1 MRKLP
6 HVTLLFWVLKIV
18 LTRPLGATVG
28 DFLGKP
34 RDHGGLAWGTVWT
47 SATLLT
53 VLVMLITYKAV
64 HVRRRPLSPLPAPVH
79 RRTGEPQHPNGELI
93 TQPA

>member
-1 MRKLP
+1 MVVACRQQAATQKREGQTMSP
-6 HVTLLFWVLKIV
+6 
-18 LTRPLGATVG
+18 TRGRPAR
-28 DFLGKP
+28 P
-34 RDHGGLAWGTVWT
+34 APAESALAWGTVWT

-53 VLVMLITYKAV
+53 VLVMLITYQAV

-93 TQPA
+93 TQPT